1 LTNNKREPVKTG
13 APRYS
18 HQLPPY
24 IYASELTEIRI
35 RRRVLGFSL
44 PTDETEAETAAQPS
58 PKHGL
63 VGLAIS
69 GGGIRSSTF
78 SLGVIQA
85 LSSRMQPNGRT
96 VLPDGMSVFEKVDY
110 LSTVSGGGY
119 TGALLSSVLGTPGA
133 EHASFPLQKP
143 LGQDEPPLLQHLRNG
158 SNYLSPGGLLNQ
170 LRLPFQVI
178 RGLLLNTALLLP
190 WILLAVLG
198 TEFLYNLS
206 YHLPVVTGLLQTL
219 LKGGAILLAAAV
231 LSFALF
237 SRRLRHVLG
246 WKERNMFELGAS
258 ALFGLVLFALML
270 ALITAVVVW
279 AIEVPWKQE
288 DTLSAVLNELGTSFW
303 RWVLLWTGGL
313 GAVGVL
319 LWNQL
324 RRVWEL
330 ARGKITLY
338 ALSFVGP
345 GVLFATYVLLCMQHI
360 EAPSIH
366 SSYKRLLEN
375 APFSQCRAEQLEGA
389 RVPEKFTPLFNREVG
404 GDSEGYCAIGL
415 GNPTGDWLIW
425 PDAPQECS
433 SDNPCRLSYDGDSK
447 DLWPGSVFWHLEV
460 RKDTFLTD
468 ETLWITTNYKP
479 QLWAEEHPLVLALAL
494 VWALLTLLLLDI
506 NSTSLHGFYRD
517 RLSKLYLVRPADPS
531 IESTDELKL
540 SALNNKGEGSAAPYH
555 LVNATLNLH
564 GSSEL
569 ELRGRKS
576 DFFIFSK
583 NYCGNPHTGFCSTA
597 ELEQVDPRINLGTAM
612 AISGAAAAPN
622 MGTMNLNQLRFLMA
636 MLNARLS
643 YWVPNPRR
651 VVEKGTAPWRWP
663 SGPGPLHLLREAFGF
678 LDASG
683 PYVNV
688 SDGGHLENL
697 GVYELLRRRCKVI
710 IAIDG
715 EADPDMRL
723 PSLHTLMRYAWIDLG
738 VRIELKLDELR
749 PVPGGLPSQ
758 HIAIGTIHYGPAG
771 GGEELRGTFVYI
783 KSSVTGDENM
793 VISDYRAS
801 QPKFPHESTAD
812 QFFTE
817 HQFESYRALGEHIGE
832 RLLEMKEFTVLFGAA
847 APEAPAKTAE
857 TQPLIQVA

>member
-1 LTNNKREPVKTG
+1 MTHNKLEPVKTG
-13 APRYS
+13 APNHS

-24 IYASELTEIRI
+24 IYASELTEIKI
-35 RRRVLGFSL
+35 RRRVLGL
-44 PTDETEAETAAQPS
+44 PAPTGESGAQPS

-63 VGLAIS
+63 VGLALS

-85 LSSRMQPNGRT
+85 LACRLRPNGGT
-96 VLPDGMSVFEKVDY
+96 VLPDGMTVFEKVDY

-119 TGALLSSVLGTPGA
+119 TGALLSSLLGTPGA
-133 EHASFPLQKP
+133 EHAPFPLQKP
-143 LGQDEPPLLQHLRNG
+143 LGQNEPPLLQHLRNG
-158 SNYLSPGGLLNQ
+158 SNYLSPGGLLDQ
-170 LRLPFQVI
+170 LRLPFQVA
-178 RGLLLNTALLLP
+178 RGLLLNIALVFP
-190 WILLAVLG
+190 WILLAVFG
-198 TEFLYNLS
+198 TELLYKLS
-206 YHLPVVTGLLQTL
+206 YHLPGTGFIQALVA
-219 LKGGAILLAAAV
+219 GGTVLLAAAV

-237 SRRLRHVLG
+237 SRRFRHVLG
-246 WKERNMFELGAS
+246 WKERNRIELGAS
-258 ALFGLVLFALML
+258 ALFGLVLFAALL
-270 ALITAVVVW
+270 APITSVVVW
-279 AIEVPWKQE
+279 AIEIPWKLD
-288 DTLSAVLNELGTSFW
+288 DTLAKVLGELSTAFL
-303 RWVLLWTGGL
+303 RWVLLLMGGL

-319 LWNQL
+319 LWKQL

-330 ARGKITLY
+330 ARGKLTLY
-338 ALSFVGP
+338 ALSLVGP
-345 GVLFATYVLLCMQHI
+345 GVIFATYVLLCMYYI
-360 EAPSIH
+360 ESPSIH
-366 SSYKRLLEN
+366 PSYKELLRM
-375 APFSQCRAEQLEGA
+375 APPQRSTEGVM
-389 RVPEKFTPLFNREVG
+389 VPGEFTKLFNHEVNREN
-404 GDSEGYCAIGL
+404 GYCAIKL
-415 GNPTGDWLIW
+415 GRLDEGWLIW
-425 PDAPQECS
+425 TMADGQQGCPLP
-433 SDNPCRLSYDGDSK
+433 NPCMLQDEGGCTSDQNV
-447 DLWPGSVFWHLEV
+447 PNFWHL
-460 RKDTFLTD
+460 KGGQKTFLTD
-468 ETLWITTNYKP
+468 ATLRITTHYRPELWP
-479 QLWAEEHPLVLALAL
+479 QRDLPVLALAV

-517 RLSKLYLVRPADPS
+517 RLSKLYLVRPVDQS

-540 SALNNKGEGSAAPYH
+540 SELNNKGEGSAAPYH

-583 NYCGNPHTGFCSTA
+583 NYCGSPHTGFCPTA
-597 ELEQVDPRINLGTAM
+597 DLEQVDPRINLGAAM

-622 MGTMNLNQLRFLMA
+622 MGTLNLNQLRFLMA

-651 VVEKGTAPWRWP
+651 VVDKGTASWRWP
-663 SGPGPLHLLREAFGF
+663 SGPGALHLLCEASGF

-715 EADPDMRL
+715 EADPDMKF

-749 PVPGGLPSQ
+749 PMPGGMPSQ
-758 HIAIGTIHYGPAG
+758 HITIGTIHYGRATG
-771 GGEELRGTFVYI
+771 GDELRGTFVYI
-783 KSSVTGDENM
+783 KSSVTGDENL
-793 VISDYRAS
+793 VISDYRAA

-832 RLLEMKEFTVLFGAA
+832 SLLEMKEFTVLFGA
-847 APEAPAKTAE
+847 EAPKEPTRTAE

>member
-1 LTNNKREPVKTG
+1 VAHNKLEPVKTG
-13 APRYS
+13 VPRRS

-35 RRRVLGFSL
+35 RRRVLGL
-44 PTDETEAETAAQPS
+44 PAPTGETEAETETQPS

-63 VGLAIS
+63 VGLALS

-85 LSSRMQPNGRT
+85 LSCRWLPNGRT
-96 VLPDGMSVFEKVDY
+96 VLPGEKTVFEKVDY

-119 TGALLSSVLGTPGA
+119 TGALLSSLLGAPGSEQA
-133 EHASFPLQKP
+133 PFPLQKP
-143 LGQDEPPLLQHLRNG
+143 LGQEEPPVLRHLRNG
-158 SNYLSPGGLLNQ
+158 SNYLSPGGLLDQ

-178 RGLLLNTALLLP
+178 RGLLLNFVLVFP
-190 WILLAVLG
+190 WILLAVFG

-206 YHLPVVTGLLQTL
+206 HHLPEARFLRALLI
-219 LKGGAILLAAAV
+219 GGAVLLAAAV

-237 SRRLRHVLG
+237 SRRLRHVLR
-246 WKERNMFELGAS
+246 WKGRNRIELGAS
-258 ALFGLVLFALML
+258 ALFGLVLFTAVLT
-270 ALITAVVVW
+270 LITAVVVW
-279 AIEVPWKQE
+279 AIEVPWKRE
-288 DTLSAVLNELGTSFW
+288 DTLAAVLEELGTSFW
-303 RWVLLWTGGL
+303 QWVLLWIGGL
-313 GAVGVL
+313 GSVGVL
-319 LWNQL
+319 LWKQL

-338 ALSFVGP
+338 VLSLVGP
-345 GVLFATYVLLCMQHI
+345 GVLFATYLLLCMQFI
-360 EAPSIH
+360 ESPTIH
-366 SSYKRLLEN
+366 RDYEWLL
-375 APFSQCRAEQLEGA
+375 PQYLSHPRADA
-389 RVPEKFTPLFNREVG
+389 VRVPLEFARQFDDEVSESNVDYCALGLSTRNRE
-404 GDSEGYCAIGL
+404 
-415 GNPTGDWLIW
+415 WLIW
-425 PDAPQECS
+425 PMPR
-433 SDNPCRLSYDGDSK
+433 PDGNEQCTPFDTCML
-447 DLWPGSVFWHLEV
+447 DEPAHLQCTMDKPKNWLLLGGEEM
-460 RKDTFLTD
+460 FLAG
-468 ETLWITTNYKP
+468 ETLRITTNYTPEFWPK
-479 QLWAEEHPLVLALAL
+479 EHLPLLALAV

-517 RLSKLYLVRPADPS
+517 RLSKLYLVRPAGQS
-531 IESTDELKL
+531 IETTDELKL
-540 SALNNKGEGSAAPYH
+540 SELNNKGEGSAAPYH

-564 GSSEL
+564 GSPGL

-583 NYCGNPHTGFCSTA
+583 NYCGSPHTGFCPTA
-597 ELEQVDPRINLGTAM
+597 DLEQVDPRINLGAAM

-622 MGTMNLNQLRFLMA
+622 MGTLNLNQLRFLMA

-643 YWVPNPRR
+643 YWVPNPRCVLDR
-651 VVEKGTAPWRWP
+651 GTASWKWP
-663 SGPGPLHLLREAFGF
+663 SGPGSLHLLCEAFGF

-683 PYVNV
+683 PFVNV

-715 EADPDMRL
+715 EADPDMKF

-749 PVPGGLPSQ
+749 PVPGGPPSQ
-758 HIAIGTIHYGPAG
+758 HIAIGTIHYGPAAE
-771 GGEELRGTFVYI
+771 GEEQQGTFVYI

-793 VISDYRAS
+793 VISDYRAA

-832 RLLEMKEFTVLFGAA
+832 RLLEMKEFMALFGAEA
-847 APEAPAKTAE
+847 SRAPAKTAE
-857 TQPLIQVA
+857 EPPLIQVA